1 MSPHCARSLYAN
13 ARFRSVLSGPVGR
26 KRVSLGLA
34 AAQEVILRCD
44 RAFLLCEGVGFL
56 PVPRRVPCPR
66 ALCVICW
73 RLPPAES
80 QPRRS
85 AEFSWSK
92 CDGVVDQIVGEKAN
106 MLLLKW
112 PGCPESSARSLRSS
126 CGLQIFEIIHF
137 LNSCRAVLQ

>member
-1 MSPHCARSLYAN
+1 MLYGLSNILKRKTREGRQESRN
-13 ARFRSVLSGPVGR
+13 ADQEGTALRLSD
-26 KRVSLGLA
+26 SLA

-73 RLPPAES
+73 RLPPTES

-85 AEFSWSK
+85 A
-92 CDGVVDQIVGEKAN
+92 
-106 MLLLKW
+106 
-112 PGCPESSARSLRSS
+112 
-126 CGLQIFEIIHF
+126 
-137 LNSCRAVLQ
+137 